1 MPGFLTVL
9 ASRSPHET
17 SNPDVGCVRYARTR
31 FLFKRPQSQRRV
43 DMCCP
48 RTPFG
53 LPEKVQQ
60 AVACIHIGCIS
71 QGMHAASCSN
81 DLSSRLKIFSDD
93 LSFSVRWTFMPTRF
107 QAAFECATRGQRVPT
122 LPCCIK
128 KQLENYN
135 HSNEFAFSFNLSN
148 KISALTL
155 MEFLYSFGIFF
166 QLY

>member
-1 MPGFLTVL
+1 MPMCFRLPFECATRGQRVPTLHYRRNISAKNRRERFTG
-9 ASRSPHET
+9 
-17 SNPDVGCVRYARTR
+17 NPNRNRYAQ
-31 FLFKRPQSQRRV
+31 L
-43 DMCCP
+43 
-48 RTPFG
+48 G
-53 LPEKVQQ
+53 
-60 AVACIHIGCIS
+60 
-71 QGMHAASCSN
+71 
-81 DLSSRLKIFSDD
+81 
-93 LSFSVRWTFMPTRF
+93 FSVGWAFMPTRF

-166 QLY
+166 STLLNQSSNTFFHWATSDSFSLPVKSLGDFSETNSNISI